1 MILAALMLLV
11 ASGCYASSAGKNF
24 RSANRGNLFHPDK
37 SADKE
42 LQSLITE
49 YAPKFTLHTYS
60 DDVTGLSIAY
70 NVYVPEGYSADKKFP
85 VVFFIADGS
94 SAGKAPE
101 YSLTKGLGGLI
112 WCRHDCVVIVPAF
125 PETVLDDHN
134 GFVESEYV
142 ELAGRFV
149 KWAVKNYPVDE
160 NRVYATGQSMGCMT
174 SLILSAQ
181 NPGLFTACLFV
192 SGQWDIS
199 VLQGLREQKFIYVAS
214 LGDDKASK
222 GQQEVIDMF
231 TNEGL
236 PFVWYRNIDA
246 QNPGITIPA
255 GQPQSFITFTAGT
268 TLPDG
273 AGAEKYSEHMTSFD
287 YAYRMQT
294 AREWL
299 LSQVKGD

>member
-1 MILAALMLLV
+1 MKQVIFALVMVLVLPFSAFAAGM
-11 ASGCYASSAGKNF
+11 
-24 RSANRGNLFHPDK
+24 FHLDK
-37 SADKE
+37 SGDE
-42 LQSLITE
+42 VLQSLIAE
-49 YAPKFTLHTYS
+49 KAAKFTVETFS
-60 DDVTGLSIAY
+60 DDVTGLAIQY
-70 NVYVPEGYSADKKFP
+70 NIYIPDEDGKLPA
-85 VVFFIADGS
+85 VFFIADA
-94 SAGKAPE
+94 SATGKEPS
-101 YSLTKGLGGLI
+101 YSLTQGYGALV
-112 WCRHDCVVIVPAF
+112 WPDDCIVIVPTY
-125 PETVLDDHN
+125 PEMILDDHD
-134 GFVESEYV
+134 GLTVTDYV
-142 ELAGRFV
+142 KLTERFV
-149 KWAVKNYPVDE
+149 RWAVGNYSIDPS
-160 NRVYATGQSMGCMT
+160 RVYATGQSMGCMT

-192 SGQWDIS
+192 SGQWEIS
-199 VLQGLREQKFIYVAS
+199 ALQGLREQKFIYVAS

-246 QNPGITIPA
+246 QNPNITIPA
-255 GQPQSFITFTAGT
+255 AQPQSFITFTAGT